1 MLAFPSRPFDSP
13 DHIFEIKWDGTRC
26 LLFKDGKNI
35 RLQNRRLLDIT
46 YRFPELV
53 ETHREIDAG
62 DAILDGE
69 IVVLSEGKPDFS
81 KLQQREHLL
90 DPLRISIIS
99 RKMPATYMAFD
110 ILYLNGKS
118 LIEKPLIERKA
129 LLGKIIKGEG
139 SIIVSRYVL
148 KEGKRYFDEVISRGF
163 EGVMAKALMSPYL
176 IGKRSRHW
184 LKIKPERVEECYI
197 IGYTAGKG
205 EREKSFGSLV
215 IAGIEEGRLI
225 FRGKVGSG
233 FGEEDLRVIHE
244 MLKEIK
250 VDQPPI
256 PVRINMKVQWVRP
269 VVKCRVS
276 FQELTR
282 DGLFRAPIFRGLTA
296 TAEVPHRE

>member
-129 LLGKIIKGEG
+129 LLGKIIKEEG

-184 LKIKPERVEECYI
+184 LKIKPERMEECYI
-197 IGYTAGKG
+197 IGYTTGKG

-276 FQELTR
+276 FQELTG